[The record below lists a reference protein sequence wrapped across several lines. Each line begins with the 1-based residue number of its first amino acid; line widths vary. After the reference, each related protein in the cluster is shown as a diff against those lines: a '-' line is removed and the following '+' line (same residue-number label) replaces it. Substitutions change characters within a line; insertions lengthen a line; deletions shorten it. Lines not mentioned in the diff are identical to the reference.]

1 MNVAG
6 SMLSLSWWHR
16 GIREARKIVDTAQ
29 NRAEYP
35 NLDSIVLVST
45 HTIDVMRDPLTG
57 RERLMPGGPAF
68 YIGAA
73 LERLDAPYVLITGQ
87 AVRVDVLPVVDGE
100 QYVIPAFEQIPLP
113 PCFTGPAV
121 ILSPVMREID
131 PLGVPPVEGLLVID
145 LQGFVREPSLPSGEV
160 ETQFDLAP
168 LLNRAGIV
176 KATEQ
181 ELNRLTPK
189 SRAALE
195 HTVLLVT
202 HGRRGV
208 TIREQGIT
216 HVIPSRPIDVLHTVG
231 AGDTLL
237 AAFVYGVLQGQ
248 DLPDA
253 GGSAARFTEQTL
265 ADRAAAPRG

>member
-1 MNVAG
+1 
-6 SMLSLSWWHR
+6 
-16 GIREARKIVDTAQ
+16 VDTAKK
-29 NRAEYP
+29 RAEYP
-35 NLDSIVLVST
+35 HLDSIVVVST

-57 RERLMPGGPAF
+57 RERIMPGGPAF
-68 YIGAA
+68 YIGTA
-73 LERLDAPYVLITGQ
+73 LERLDARYVLITGQ
-87 AVRVDVLPVVDGE
+87 TVRVEVLPMPGGE

-168 LLNRAGIV
+168 LLNRANVV
-176 KATEQ
+176 KAAEQ
-181 ELNRLTPK
+181 ELERLNPR

-195 HTVLLVT
+195 HTVVLVT
-202 HGRRGV
+202 HGQRGI
-208 TIREQGIT
+208 TIRERGIS
-216 HVIPSRPIDVLHTVG
+216 HFIPSRPVDVLHTVG

-237 AAFVYGVLQGQ
+237 AAFVHALLKGQ
-248 DLPDA
+248 NLLDA
-253 GGSAARFTEQTL
+253 GTSAARFTEQTL
-265 ADRAAAPRG
+265 VDRAGAAGG

>member
-1 MNVAG
+1 MD
-6 SMLSLSWWHR
+6 
-16 GIREARKIVDTAQ
+16 IAQ
-29 NRAEYP
+29 NRAEYSP
-35 NLDSIVLVST
+35 LDSIVVVST
-45 HTIDVMRDPLTG
+45 HTVDVMRDPLTG
-57 RERLMPGGPAF
+57 RKRLMPGGPAF

-87 AVRVDVLPVVDGE
+87 AVRVEVLPAHDGE

-113 PCFTGPAV
+113 PCFSAPAV

-145 LQGFVREPSLPSGEV
+145 LQGFVREPSRPSGEV

-168 LLNRAGIV
+168 LLHRANLV
-176 KATEQ
+176 KAAEQ
-181 ELNRLTPK
+181 ELERLTPR
-189 SRAALE
+189 SQAALE

-202 HGRRGV
+202 HGQRGV
-208 TIREQGIT
+208 SVRERGIS
-216 HVIPSRPIDVLHTVG
+216 HFIPSRPVDVRHTVG

-237 AAFVYGVLQGQ
+237 AAFVHALLKGQ

-253 GGSAARFTEQTL
+253 GTSAARFTEQTL
-265 ADRAAAPRG
+265 VDRAGAGGG

>member
-1 MNVAG
+1 M
-6 SMLSLSWWHR
+6 
-16 GIREARKIVDTAQ
+16 DTTK
-29 NRAEYP
+29 NRAGYP
-35 NLDSIVLVST
+35 GLDSIVVVST

-73 LERLDAPYVLITGQ
+73 LERLNAPYVLITGQ
-87 AVRVDVLPVVDGE
+87 AVRVEVLPAPDGE

-113 PCFTGPAV
+113 PSFSAPAV

-131 PLGVPPVEGLLVID
+131 PLSVPPVEGLLVID

-168 LLNRAGIV
+168 LLHRANVV
-176 KATEQ
+176 KAAEQ
-181 ELNRLTPK
+181 ELERLTPR

-195 HTVLLVT
+195 HAVLLVT
-202 HGRRGV
+202 HGQRGV
-208 TIREQGIT
+208 TIREQGIS
-216 HVIPSRPIDVLHTVG
+216 HFIPSRPVDVRHTVG

-237 AAFVYGVLQGQ
+237 AAFVHALLKGQ

-253 GGSAARFTEQTL
+253 GTSAARFTEQTL
-265 ADRAAAPRG
+265 VDRAAAEGG